1 MNKKILSLFIFLVI
15 LFFSLIFYVV
25 TIFFFGSSENNNGG
39 GVTTIINETPPTIP
53 DVNNVDFPI
62 NQSGNN
68 GGCEKQSQSIEITNA
83 KYQETLD
90 YPKVSNMP
98 LTCKSIEEKINETLE
113 KHIDG
118 SYQNL
123 LLLEEEEKKQRQDY
137 EEQNGHPV
145 PEEMEYIYSYEYLV
159 SYEVKYNENN
169 LLSVLIFDHTYA
181 GGAHGSTNVTSYNF
195 NVSTGDLILLGD
207 VAKNEENLNAI
218 KQYVITELS
227 KREEIFR
234 EDLQNVT
241 IDNNRPFYFTANG
254 ISIKFLES
262 EISPYA
268 AGMPEVFIPYEVFP

>member
-25 TIFFFGSSENNNGG
+25 TIFFFGSSENNGG

-53 DVNNVDFPI
+53 DENIVDFPI

-68 GGCEKQSQSIEITNA
+68 GGCEKQSQSIEIIKA

-90 YPKVSNMP
+90 YPKTSNMP
-98 LTCKSIEEKINETLE
+98 LSCKSIEEKINETLE
-113 KHIDG
+113 KHIDS
-118 SYQNL
+118 SYQHL
-123 LLLEEEEKKQRQDY
+123 LLLEEEEKKQRQRY

-207 VAKNEENLNAI
+207 VAKNEANLHAI

-227 KREEIFR
+227 KREEIFS

-268 AGMPEVFIPYEVFP
+268 AGMPEVFIPNEVFP